1 MAVFESTANVHS
13 VSLAFSLPATTTLS
27 GDADFTVPWAFLAF
41 IFISA
46 GFGFAS
52 AGFCVGAGVVA
63 GAGAGAGAG
72 VGVCATAIPTAPI
85 PNTSAISSATDLFT
99 LVTPPLQVRVGS
111 FLLPLGRLLR
121 GIYSAAKCVGNL
133 ADIQVFKLVHSRHH
147 PPLTDGQHT

>member
-63 GAGAGAGAG
+63 GAGRARERGSASAQRQFRRLRFR
-72 VGVCATAIPTAPI
+72 IPVQSVAPQ
-85 PNTSAISSATDLFT
+85 ISS
-99 LVTPPLQVRVGS
+99 RWS
-111 FLLPLGRLLR
+111 LLR
-121 GIYSAAKCVGNL
+121 YRLGLEASYCL
-133 ADIQVFKLVHSRHH
+133 
-147 PPLTDGQHT
+147 

>member
-1 MAVFESTANVHS
+1 MAVCESTATVHS

-27 GDADFTVPWAFLAF
+27 GDADFTVPWSFLAF

-72 VGVCATAIPTAPI
+72 VGVCATAIPTAPLPKTI
-85 PNTSAISSATDLFT
+85 AIRIAPDLFT
-99 LVTPPLQVRVGS
+99 LGPPPLQGGVGS
-111 FLLPLGRLLR
+111 FL
-121 GIYSAAKCVGNL
+121 
-133 ADIQVFKLVHSRHH
+133 
-147 PPLTDGQHT
+147 